1 MVRWKVESYIDLTPE
16 FESCDVHA
24 LDGVSSRESDGIC
37 TTNIELG
44 LPEHRLNSS
53 QD

>member
-1 MVRWKVESYIDLTPE
+1 LAPE

-37 TTNIELG
+37 STNIELR
-44 LPEHRLNSS
+44 LP
-53 QD
+53 